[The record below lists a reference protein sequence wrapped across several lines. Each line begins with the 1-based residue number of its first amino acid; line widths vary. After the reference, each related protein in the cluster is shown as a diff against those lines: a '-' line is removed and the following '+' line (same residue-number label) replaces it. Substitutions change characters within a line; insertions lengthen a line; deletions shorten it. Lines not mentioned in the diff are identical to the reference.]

1 MAVIDIVQYGD
12 PILRKK
18 CDQVKDFSVIDDL
31 KDDMFDSMYEA
42 DGIGLAANQIGLD
55 MNLFVIDVSHME
67 EGVEPRIFINSDI
80 VKKHGDKDVY
90 QEGCLSLPG
99 ISLDI
104 LRPEKVIL
112 KYQSADEEWHEDEF
126 EGLLSRAIQHEMDHL
141 NGVFIID
148 RVSEIERIQYKAEL
162 NELEKNSKARLKTQ
176 SKIKGFV
183 L

>member
-1 MAVIDIVQYGD
+1 M
-12 PILRKK
+12 
-18 CDQVKDFSVIDDL
+18 
-31 KDDMFDSMYEA
+31 
-42 DGIGLAANQIGLD
+42 
-55 MNLFVIDVSHME
+55 
-67 EGVEPRIFINSDI
+67 
-80 VKKHGDKDVY
+80 
-90 QEGCLSLPG
+90 SLPG

-162 NELEKNSKARLKTQ
+162 KELEKNSKARLKAK
-176 SKIKGFV
+176 SKIKWFI

>member
-1 MAVIDIVQYGD
+1 MAVIDIIQYGD

-18 CDQVKDFSVIDDL
+18 CDPVKDFSVIDDL

-42 DGIGLAANQIGLD
+42 EGIGLAANQIGLD

-67 EGVEPRIFINSDI
+67 EGVEPRIFINSKI
-80 VKKHGDKDVY
+80 VKKHGAKDVY

-104 LRPEKVIL
+104 LRPEKVVL
-112 KYQSADEEWHEDEF
+112 KYQSEDEEWHEEEF
-126 EGLLSRAIQHEMDHL
+126 NGLLGRAIQHEMDHL
-141 NGVFIID
+141 NGVFIVD
-148 RVSEIERIQYKAEL
+148 RVSEVERIQYNTEL
-162 NELEKNSKARLKTQ
+162 KELEKNSKKRLKSQ
-176 SKIKGFV
+176 SNKMGFV